1 MASLTERRPVAVL
14 GDMKELGDES
24 LQAHRQLIEE
34 AQRLKLTACV
44 LVGPEMEKAAGG
56 MELKESGLR
65 LVPDAED
72 VARFIDQWTRDDDLI
87 LIKGSRSM
95 KMERIVERLR
105 QTDEV
110 AR

>member
-1 MASLTERRPVAVL
+1 
-14 GDMKELGDES
+14 
-24 LQAHRQLIEE
+24 
-34 AQRLKLTACV
+34 
-44 LVGPEMEKAAGG
+44 MEKAAGG